1 MKTAMIQIMA
11 GAAMLSSA
19 TYVPI
24 LARDTLGADEL
35 FVTLIVAVY
44 AITSFVATYVFGR
57 AGDIYG
63 RRLILRI
70 GLFAALVSFALL
82 IVVDTLEGLFIV
94 RMINGFCIGIYPGAL
109 TAYAYESKMPM
120 GKFAAFGALGWG
132 GGTLLSGFAA
142 TFEIHQAFLVSTLFL
157 VGALASAIALPPLP
171 GLHMRIPLFPVET
184 IKQNMPIF
192 VAMLIR
198 QGSASAVWA
207 LWPLFLAD
215 LGGDDFAIG
224 VIQALN
230 SVVQV
235 LFMAGL
241 TDRFTYRP
249 LILAGLVG
257 SAVTFGWLMLV
268 SNIIEVLPTQIVL
281 GFAWSC
287 FYVGSLK
294 YVTDRNV
301 EKSTA
306 SGLLQSVIAIS
317 GIIGPVIAAVL
328 YTLWPSYQPILF
340 AAFAMSIV
348 ALVVFRA
355 ADTRNEE
362 QLKSADMTR
371 VPDALLR
378 PVAR

>member
-1 MKTAMIQIMA
+1 MIQIMA
-11 GAAMLSSA
+11 GAAMLSSS

-24 LARDTLGADEL
+24 LARDTLGADDL
-35 FVTLIVAVY
+35 YISLIVALF

-63 RRLILRI
+63 RRLILRA
-70 GLFAALVSFALL
+70 GLLAALVSFSLL
-82 IVVDTLEGLFIV
+82 IVVDTLEGLLIV
-94 RMINGFCIGIYPGAL
+94 RLINGFCIGIYPGAL
-109 TAYAYESKMPM
+109 TAYAYETKMPM

-157 VGALASAIALPPLP
+157 VGALASAITLPPLP

-192 VAMLIR
+192 LAMLIR
-198 QGSASAVWA
+198 QGSASAVWT

-215 LGGDDFAIG
+215 LGGDDLAIG
-224 VIQALN
+224 AIQALN

-249 LILAGLVG
+249 LIVAGLVG

-294 YVTDRNV
+294 YVTDKNV

-328 YTLWPSYQPILF
+328 YTLWPGYHPILF
-340 AAFAMSIV
+340 TAFAMSIV
-348 ALVVFRA
+348 ALVAFRA
-355 ADTRNEE
+355 SDARNQKQE
-362 QLKSADMTR
+362 QS
-371 VPDALLR
+371 PDVVAVQDFLSR
-378 PVAR
+378 PVAK